1 MTSTRHNH
9 YLDAARDCLLDV
21 GWRRTTLTDVARRA
35 GVSRM
40 TIYRA
45 WPDMQA
51 LLGDLMTREWQQMIG
66 EVVTGPVSTA
76 SDLADTV
83 VAVSRVIRANALFR
97 KILEVDPEQVLP
109 YLLQRPG
116 RSQAAILDL
125 IAPAISVG
133 QAAGTV
139 RAGNAQVMART
150 LLLAAHGLTL
160 SAHTMATDDPEPIT
174 EADLDAELRTI
185 LLNGLRP

>member
-66 EVVTGPVSTA
+66 EVVTGPVSSA
-76 SDLADTV
+76 EDLADTV

-125 IAPAISVG
+125 IAPAISAG

-139 RAGNAQVMART
+139 RAGNPQVMART

-160 SAHTMATDDPEPIT
+160 SAHTMAADDPEPIT